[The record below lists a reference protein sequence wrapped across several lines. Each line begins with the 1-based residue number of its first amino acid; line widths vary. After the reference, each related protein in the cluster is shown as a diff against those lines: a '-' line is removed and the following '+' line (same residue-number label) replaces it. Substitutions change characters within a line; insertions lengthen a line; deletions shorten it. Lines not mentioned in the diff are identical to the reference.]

1 MAKLKPGALTIDL
14 VDGSIHGDLDH
25 CPRDDLL
32 ESAQAALL
40 SLLPKVR
47 HRGLWGLGKAYDADC
62 YLHTEAGKYAPPE
75 GLILEAEC
83 PVGSCQR
90 YRLATL
96 RGEREAY
103 WRHTWYEKLV
113 GSIKGGVVSHD
124 IEGLTSR
131 YREPEP
137 IPPSQPARISRAG
150 RRRPQAKADQQ
161 GRFF

>member
-25 CPRDDLL
+25 CPREDLL
-32 ESAQAALL
+32 ESAQALL

-75 GLILEAEC
+75 ELTLEAEC

-90 YRLATL
+90 FRLAVL
-96 RGEREAY
+96 RGERGTY

-113 GSIKGGVVSHD
+113 GSVKGGDASPD
-124 IEGLTSR
+124 TQGLTSR

-137 IPPSQPARISRAG
+137 ILPSQPARASAAG
-150 RRRPQAKADQQ
+150 KRQAQARADQQ